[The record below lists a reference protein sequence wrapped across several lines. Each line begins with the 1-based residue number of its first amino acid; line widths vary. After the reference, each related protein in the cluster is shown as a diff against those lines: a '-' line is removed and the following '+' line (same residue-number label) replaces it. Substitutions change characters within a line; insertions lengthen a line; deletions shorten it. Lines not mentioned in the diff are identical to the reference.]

1 MLEMSNKI
9 KELQY
14 KLAKSYSDVI
24 SILNITGSFRDD
36 PRTAI
41 TKLIAFN
48 KADGEK
54 LSDVSKML
62 GNVAERSKTIEIG
75 LKILSSIVTDYVN
88 ILTAINVELLNEVKY
103 NATSLDANLKEL
115 LSNVNKEVQIG
126 NLGKILVSLATKEYA
141 TKRLPIVLEQYLVGN
156 VDVRGYLYGLSLLIS
171 RQTTCNID
179 SLNKALSVYTKKELF
194 IKNELAYIGSDSVTP
209 TTDVVLETST
219 IDTDKT
225 LEVDLNKYIIEADTE
240 TPILDVLNTVV
251 TDDINGVEVISICTS
266 YVKDTLDKITNVT
279 NNGVSIVAS
288 DIIKLSTDLSNSV
301 LTDKEFNKQVI
312 QYSNIFKSSLN
323 NYTELLDTVDSVSTS
338 TTLSLHVINTVYNVC
353 NDVLI
358 NITVG

>member
-219 IDTDKT
+219 IDTDT
-225 LEVDLNKYIIEADTE
+225 DTE